1 MGLYCSIIEFN
12 IVMMQLVLFITLL
25 TIQRIFITIVSFSFS
40 RLIKILS
47 NPNHLE
53 FNIVIIS

>member
-12 IVMMQLVLFITLL
+12 IVTMQLVLFITFL
-25 TIQRIFITIVSFSFS
+25 TIERIFIAEVAFSFS
-40 RLIKILS
+40 RLIQILS

-53 FNIVIIS
+53 FNIVIIH